1 MVRICAGICAYSD
14 SLGLARCLESFSGQL
29 EAIIIHGAYPDYTA
43 LDHTSWRETS
53 AVCKAYPNI
62 RLVDV
67 PEPLSEIQRRQLYLD
82 NANNYDFLLVID
94 SDERICD
101 NANWTL
107 FMRECEELLDRG
119 PHHYIYDIMFDG
131 HPSQAGPRP
140 RLFREPSKIKY
151 YKKHY
156 WWLLPN
162 GRVAAGASDSAR
174 TVDGI
179 KIMWDDSLRTEERK
193 RARDEYQASLLRD
206 ESRFTISNRELTGH
220 D

>member
-1 MVRICAGICAYSD
+1 VVRICAGICTYSD

-29 EAIIIHGAYPDYTA
+29 EAIIIHGAYPDYIA

-94 SDERICD
+94 SDEHICHG
-101 NANWTL
+101 ANWPNFKANCQRIL
-107 FMRECEELLDRG
+107 ESG
-119 PHHYIYDIMFDG
+119 KHHYIYDIMFDG

-151 YKKHY
+151 WKKHY

-162 GRVAAGASDSAR
+162 GRIAAGASDSCEI
-174 TVDGI
+174 VDGI
-179 KIMWDDSLRTEERK
+179 KLMWDDSLRTEERK
-193 RARDEYQASLLRD
+193 KAKDEYQTWLQQD
-206 ESRFTISNRELTGH
+206 ESRHIISNRELTGS